1 MRAAL
6 LIPMLFSF
14 TRVSRNRKTGP
25 IPVVTASKDT
35 CPDTCPLRGA
45 GCYAEHGPL
54 ALQWEKCRLTLDEL
68 CNRIRRLPKRQ
79 LWRYGQAGDLP
90 VRTEEIEQLARAN
103 GRRPVICYTHH
114 RNFDAVRRANELGFH
129 INISADN
136 FDEADSFA
144 RLGLSTVMVLPSE
157 YGRAR
162 KRGSWA
168 ESLEAYRKRISKLP
182 RKTMSG
188 VKIAICPAS
197 YHDVTCAECG
207 ACAGPR
213 SNNTI
218 IGFPAHG
225 SRKAVIDQQFRRS
238 GIL

>member
-1 MRAAL
+1 
-6 LIPMLFSF
+6 MLFNF

-35 CPDTCPLRGA
+35 CPSTCPLMGK

-54 ALQWEKCRLTLDEL
+54 ALQWEKCMLTLHEL
-68 CNRIRRLPKRQ
+68 CSRIRRLPKRQ

-114 RNFDAVRRANELGFH
+114 RNFDAIRRANELGFH

-144 RLGLSTVMVLPSE
+144 RQGLSTVMVLPSE
-157 YGRAR
+157 YGRGR

-168 ESLEAYRKRISKLP
+168 ESLEAYRKRISNLP
-182 RKTMSG
+182 RKTMRRRQNCNLSG
-188 VKIAICPAS
+188 ELSRGDMCGMWSMCWAS
-197 YHDVTCAECG
+197 PEQHDHRLPSAWLSEGC
-207 ACAGPR
+207 
-213 SNNTI
+213 
-218 IGFPAHG
+218 
-225 SRKAVIDQQFRRS
+225 D
-238 GIL
+238 

>member
-1 MRAAL
+1 
-6 LIPMLFSF
+6 
-14 TRVSRNRKTGP
+14 
-25 IPVVTASKDT
+25 
-35 CPDTCPLRGA
+35 
-45 GCYAEHGPL
+45 
-54 ALQWEKCRLTLDEL
+54 
-68 CNRIRRLPKRQ
+68 
-79 LWRYGQAGDLP
+79 
-90 VRTEEIEQLARAN
+90 
-103 GRRPVICYTHH
+103 
-114 RNFDAVRRANELGFH
+114 
-129 INISADN
+129 
-136 FDEADSFA
+136 
-144 RLGLSTVMVLPSE
+144 LPSE